1 MSDKRSK
8 KEQHPLLESP
18 VGRDPVNHPH
28 FVRCFEAL
36 QQAVEWA
43 ALALVLGHAG
53 VGKSFLGAQLVRV
66 INDALPRGCAAVRDA
81 DRLSA
86 AMVVAPSS
94 QRGAFS
100 WKALWVRLLRALED
114 PMPWGKIN
122 RDSTAASLRA
132 GARRAKPRSEAE
144 YFDAVCDAARD
155 RGLSLLV
162 IDEAY
167 ALTRADRGRTLAD
180 QLDVLRE
187 LSDVG
192 FSVVLLSTF
201 RVVPKIVTSGEIDRR
216 MTHVILPRY
225 AGASA
230 APEDASD
237 YMDFCSVALTFME
250 QLPEQYAMHLSERRY
265 RRLYNG
271 SLGCVG
277 VLSDWVNR
285 AVSRCARERPFR
297 ALDWEDFEE
306 TALPMESRARMMC
319 ALEEARD
326 LEELLAD
333 AALDIEPSCL
343 PAPQAF
349 KAAGG
354 GGSQSWQNANEAGS
368 KRRADK
374 HGGKK
379 VHGRVGIPDP
389 SRPPVPSEP

>member
-1 MSDKRSK
+1 MSDNRSEK
-8 KEQHPLLESP
+8 GQHPLLESP
-18 VGRDPVNHPH
+18 VGRDPVHHPH
-28 FVRCFEAL
+28 YVHCFEAL
-36 QQAVEWA
+36 QQAVEWTP
-43 ALALVLGHAG
+43 LALVLGLAG
-53 VGKSFLGAQLVRV
+53 VGKSFLGAQLVRAS
-66 INDALPRGCAAVRDA
+66 NDAVPRGCAAVRDA

-100 WKALWVRLLRALED
+100 WKALWVRLLRVLED

-122 RDSTAASLRA
+122 RGATAASLRA
-132 GARRAKPRSEAE
+132 GARRAKPRSETE

-201 RVVPKIVTSGEIDRR
+201 RILPKIVTSGEVDRR
-216 MTHVILPRY
+216 MTHVILPHY

-230 APEDASD
+230 APEEASD
-237 YMDFCSVALTFME
+237 YADFCSVALTFMG
-250 QLPEQYAMHLSERRY
+250 QLPEQYAMRLGKRTY

-277 VLSDWVNR
+277 VLADWFNR
-285 AVSRCARERPFR
+285 AVARCARERPFR

-306 TALPMESRARMMC
+306 TALPMESRARMVC
-319 ALEEARD
+319 TLGEARE
-326 LEELLAD
+326 LEVLLAD

-354 GGSQSWQNANEAGS
+354 RASQSCQHANEAGS
-368 KRRADK
+368 KRRAGRLD
-374 HGGKK
+374 GKK
-379 VHGRVGIPDP
+379 VHGRVGIPGP
-389 SRPPVPSEP
+389 SRPPVPSSP